1 MTGVYLSLRVYF
13 YSGLSHKYGK
23 YSSTYIKNKS
33 GHIRD
38 FLAESNKLMD
48 DLLIEIDLEDD
59 GQLAKVH
66 SLGTIVAKYY
76 DAANIPSTEELVRDV
91 NYFLDIYNFIL
102 DNYNEKTDIS
112 VDEWIEVL
120 SNKDLID
127 CKMYSILQIMNSS
140 ENKSALSSQIAEK
153 RKELGFDD
161 EKSYNSTIVHNSRR
175 VKEYL
180 NKEAIIG
187 EDGKEIFWMRF
198 FYGKNKKEGFEFK
211 LKKELIEALEIV
223 DRDIND
229 EGEDCMSSENY
240 DSFYDYL
247 MEKEYL
253 FDKETIENYLL
264 SLKVKPFAI
273 LTGNSGTG
281 KTKLSQLFA
290 QYLNSNII
298 TDEQKNYGSNKFTA
312 SVKVGKSAKNR
323 GWAIPRED
331 SINLIPKMK
340 CEEPFPVLIDG
351 VPAKGKINFN
361 VRFFY
366 ETSEELVHHLNE
378 LAEKDPNQ
386 RITLELDAPA
396 DNNLQES
403 LNEDEEYII
412 IKTKDF
418 KIGKEKSKKGS
429 SMREYFYIGKN
440 GICQFLGLDN
450 YEGTVDV
457 YIDDFKS
464 YGQIYIGTMTKCY
477 DNEVLEYLKSLKNLS
492 DIKIEIKKKDL
503 SNTYLNDESTKSNIL
518 SFNRE
523 VGKYHQWK
531 VPKEELHKFLPI
543 KNSASWDVKIDGI
556 ETNMDFWIHYVDVD
570 MRKSIHGDLEQYLNE
585 KNEEDILN
593 IKVDLSTFKLNNN
606 NRNNVIE
613 LKMDS
618 KENEIKINDSNS
630 NYKIIPVGA
639 NWTENRHIV
648 GYYNVITNEYQD
660 TPAYQLIKQADGSS
674 EPYFLILDEMNLSH
688 VERYFAD
695 FLSAI
700 ESGEKIPLYGEEELT
715 LPQNLFIIG
724 TVNVDETTYM
734 FSPKVLDRANVIEF
748 ETYSASDYMND
759 NINLSSPSGNIEY
772 LENPLAG
779 NEIRS
784 YGIDELREIFSD
796 VVIDDEPFWDLLSY
810 EINSFQTILS
820 KSGFDFGFRVINE
833 IVRFM
838 AVAWEYEG
846 KPSEFSNWTRYFDA
860 CIKQK
865 MLPKLHGS
873 EKIIGETL
881 EELSNLCSDSV
892 IGTEDMVKYPE
903 SFKKLEEMKKILR
916 KQRYVSFIN

>member
-38 FLAESNKLMD
+38 FLAESNKISD
-48 DLLIEIDLEDD
+48 DLLIEIDLGDD

-112 VDEWIEVL
+112 VDEWIGVL
-120 SNKDLID
+120 SNKDVID
-127 CKMYSILQIMNSS
+127 CKMYSILQIMNTF

-180 NKEAIIG
+180 NKNAIIG

-211 LKKELIEALEIV
+211 LKKELIEALETV

-229 EGEDCMSSENY
+229 EGEDCMSSENFG
-240 DSFYDYL
+240 SFYDYL
-247 MEKEYL
+247 MENEYL
-253 FDKETIENYLL
+253 YDKQIIENYLL

-290 QYLNSNII
+290 QYLSTKIIVKEPKSNA
-298 TDEQKNYGSNKFTA
+298 SNKFTA
-312 SVKVGKSAKNR
+312 SVKVGKSAINR
-323 GWAIPRED
+323 GWAIPRYD
-331 SINLIPKMK
+331 SIKLIPKMK

-351 VPAKGKINFN
+351 VPATGKINFN

-366 ETSEELVHHLNE
+366 KPEEELVTHLNE

-396 DNNLQES
+396 EDINDFYSDKIQEPLS
-403 LNEDEEYII
+403 EDSMEYIAF
-412 IKTKDF
+412 KTKSSYLNKDF
-418 KIGKEKSKKGS
+418 FGLGSKTLTAL
-429 SMREYFYIGKN
+429 
-440 GICQFLGLDN
+440 LGLEK
-450 YEGTVDV
+450 YQGTLDFYFDDIKSTE
-457 YIDDFKS
+457 YISVNTVAGSRDK
-464 YGQIYIGTMTKCY
+464 KL
-477 DNEVLEYLKSLKNLS
+477 VKHLESVNDLS
-492 DIKIEIKKKDL
+492 DIVIKINKQDFK
-503 SNTYLNDESTKSNIL
+503 NTFLNEESENKVL
-518 SFNRE
+518 SFSRKK
-523 VGKYHQWK
+523 GKHNFWSLPRTEIGGF
-531 VPKEELHKFLPI
+531 VPI
-543 KNSASWDVKIDGI
+543 KHTHSWRAIVDGI
-556 ETNMDFWIHYVDVD
+556 ETTIDFWIHDAIFSIDNSENEQLKEYISKKAEND
-570 MRKSIHGDLEQYLNE
+570 MIDF
-585 KNEEDILN
+585 
-593 IKVDLSTFKLNNN
+593 KVDFSSFRQVTYHSDLGVEFLDDYTIVNQ
-606 NRNNVIE
+606 
-613 LKMDS
+613 DY
-618 KENEIKINDSNS
+618 S

-648 GYYNVITNEYQD
+648 GYYNVITNEYQS
-660 TPAYQLIKQADGSS
+660 TPAYDLIKAANNSA
-674 EPYFLILDEMNLSH
+674 EPHFLILDEMNLSH

-715 LPQNLFIIG
+715 LPQNLFIVG

-748 ETYSASDYMND
+748 ETYSASDYMN
-759 NINLSSPSGNIEY
+759 NRINLDPPSGNISY

-779 NEIRS
+779 NEVRN
-784 YGIDELREIFSD
+784 YGIDELRDLFSEVTAEGEPFWNLLTEEIFS
-796 VVIDDEPFWDLLSY
+796 
-810 EINSFQTILS
+810 FQSIL
-820 KSGFDFGFRVINE
+820 KESGFDFGFRVINE

-846 KPSEFSNWTRYFDA
+846 KPDEFAQWKRYFDA

-865 MLPKLHGS
+865 LLPKLHGS

-881 EELSNLCSDSV
+881 DNLYKKCVDSSFD
-892 IGTEDMVKYPE
+892 TKETSKYPE
-903 SFKKLEEMKKILR
+903 SASKLKEMREVLR